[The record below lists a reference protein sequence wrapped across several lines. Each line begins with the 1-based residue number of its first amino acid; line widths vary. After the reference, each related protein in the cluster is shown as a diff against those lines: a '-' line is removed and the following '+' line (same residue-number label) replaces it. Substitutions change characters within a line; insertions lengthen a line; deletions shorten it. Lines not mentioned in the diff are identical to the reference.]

1 MKPQALKEF
10 KERMRNLNKVLSK
23 IIVVW
28 DNPQYEVI
36 SVLLQNLGF
45 DATDCQDYSHEKAVV
60 KCENIIEALREMNDF
75 DGHHLIKWIF
85 EEVES
90 SYMGYSFEEE

>member
-23 IIVVW
+23 IIIVW

-45 DATDCQDYSHEKAVV
+45 DATDCQDYSHERAVET
-60 KCENIIEALREMNDF
+60 CENIIKALEEMRNF
-75 DGHHLIKWIF
+75 DGHHVIKWIF
-85 EEVES
+85 DEVDN
-90 SYMGYSFEEE
+90 SYMGYSFEDE

>member
-1 MKPQALKEF
+1 MKTQVLKQF
-10 KERMRNLNKVLSK
+10 KERVRNLNKVLSK

-45 DATDCQDYSHEKAVV
+45 DSTECVGYSNKKDVER
-60 KCENIIEALREMNDF
+60 CEDIIKALREIKDF

-85 EEVES
+85 TEVD
-90 SYMGYSFEEE
+90 SYYTAYSFED